1 MTAQLDRVAR
11 AIPVVLQRQAPEKPG
26 VEKSPSRRSGR
37 SPAHRGLAA
46 LRIASPF
53 LLLALWQLLSSL
65 GVLSERTLPAPAQI
79 LAAGQELWSSGE
91 LPDNLAISLQ
101 RVLLG
106 SVLGLAAALLAGL
119 FVGFSKVLEVLF
131 DPPLQMLR
139 TVPFL
144 GLIPLFVIWFGIG
157 EEPKVLMVA
166 QATFFPLYVA
176 IFGGVRGADPK
187 LLEAGRVLKLNR
199 AQLAWHVVLPSAVP
213 QALTG
218 LRLSLGVAWLALI
231 VAEQINAN
239 SGIGY
244 LVMNARTF
252 LRIDI
257 VVLGLVIYALLGLLT
272 DGLVRIIE
280 RRALRWQPKNQRR

>member
-1 MTAQLDRVAR
+1 MTAQAEQIE
-11 AIPVVLQRQAPEKPG
+11 AAAEKAAAEEAAPEAPRLREHSPKKQWLPG
-26 VEKSPSRRSGR
+26 PLVLRFFSP
-37 SPAHRGLAA
+37 L
-46 LRIASPF
+46 
-53 LLLALWQLLSSL
+53 LLLALWQVLSSA
-65 GVLSERTLPAPAQI
+65 GILSERTLPAPAQI
-79 LAAGQELWSSGE
+79 FAAAQELWGTGE
-91 LPDNLAISLQ
+91 LQDNLAISLQ
-101 RVLLG
+101 RVVLG
-106 SVLGLAAALLAGL
+106 AALGLAAALLSGVA
-119 FVGFSKVLEVLF
+119 VGFSKVIEVLL

-176 IFGGVRGADPK
+176 IFAGVRGADPK
-187 LLEAGRVLKLNR
+187 LLEAGRTLKLNK
-199 AQLAWHVVLPSAVP
+199 AQLAWHVVLPGAVA

-231 VAEQINAN
+231 VAEQINAD

-257 VVLGLVIYALLGLLT
+257 VVLGLVIYALLGLAT
-272 DGLVRIIE
+272 DGLVRVLE
-280 RRALRWQPKNQRR
+280 RRLLRWQSKNQVR